1 MGNITPH
8 AEALIKL
15 FSTRPRKIGC
25 EVGVHAGETTASL
38 LDNLPGINEYHAV
51 DPWES
56 YEKYNGSTYR
66 KPGHKRLKTW
76 SSVMQNFIDVTKP
89 FSKKVFI
96 HQATSVDAVSDFND
110 GYFDWIF
117 IDANHDYPYI
127 KENLEIWTP
136 KVKMGGIVSGHDYN
150 NGKWVGIKKAVD
162 EFVPKDKLNVISE
175 CYVWWFE
182 RSFK

>member
-1 MGNITPH
+1 MGSVTPH

-15 FSTRPRKIGC
+15 LGDKVHGFGC
-25 EVGVHAGETTASL
+25 EVGVHSGETTAAL
-38 LDNLPGINEYHAV
+38 LRHLPLICEYHAV

-56 YEKYNGSTYR
+56 YEKYNGTTYR
-66 KPGHKRLKTW
+66 KPGHKKFKTW
-76 SSVMQNFIDVTKP
+76 PSVMDNFLNATKP
-89 FSKKVFI
+89 FSDKVFI
-96 HQATSVDAVSDFND
+96 HRMTSVEAVNEFSDN
-110 GYFDWIF
+110 YLDWVF

-136 KVKMGGIVSGHDYN
+136 KVKVGGIVSGHDYN

-162 EFVPKDKLNVISE
+162 EFVLKEKLNIIPE

-182 RSFK
+182 RS